1 MTLNGFKNVLKRE
14 LKMMLS
20 RPIYLFSTVFVMGF
34 CYLFFLTLMNE
45 GLPQRLP
52 VAIVD
57 QDQSTLSRRF
67 YRELEATATTD
78 VVLATTSY
86 QEARE
91 AMQRGEIFGFIVIPK
106 EFYKDV
112 LSYRRPEIAFYVNNS
127 FLVAGTLTYKDF
139 AKMAALASGAV
150 QREILR
156 AKGMKDDDIMGR
168 VQPIVLDNHM
178 IGNQWTNYGIYLINI
193 ALPGILQLM
202 ILLMTIY
209 SIGIELKTK
218 SSREWLK
225 VSENSLVAGLAGKLL
240 PYTILFTILGIAGNF
255 LLYKIVHFPMHGS
268 FLRLSFATFLFVLA
282 YQAIGILIIGIAP
295 TLRLAISGAA
305 LYGILAFSY
314 TGFTFPVEAMPRLAQ
329 GATVLYPMRHYFK
342 IYVNEALLNGGAGIT
357 VIHYGILLL
366 FLAAPFIVY
375 KRLKNALILQ
385 NYPLK

>member
-1 MTLNGFKNVLKRE
+1 
-14 LKMMLS
+14 
-20 RPIYLFSTVFVMGF
+20 
-34 CYLFFLTLMNE
+34 
-45 GLPQRLP
+45 
-52 VAIVD
+52 
-57 QDQSTLSRRF
+57 
-67 YRELEATATTD
+67 
-78 VVLATTSY
+78 
-86 QEARE
+86 
-91 AMQRGEIFGFIVIPK
+91 
-106 EFYKDV
+106 
-112 LSYRRPEIAFYVNNS
+112 
-127 FLVAGTLTYKDF
+127 
-139 AKMAALASGAV
+139 MAALASGAV

-168 VQPIVLDNHM
+168 VQPIVLDSHM

-366 FLAAPFIVY
+366 FLAAQFIV
-375 KRLKNALILQ
+375 
-385 NYPLK
+385 

>member
-112 LSYRRPEIAFYVNNS
+112 LSYRRPEISFYVNNS

-139 AKMAALASGAV
+139 AQMAALASGAV

-168 VQPIVLDNHM
+168 VQPIVLDSHM

>member
-139 AKMAALASGAV
+139 AQMAALASGAV

-168 VQPIVLDNHM
+168 VQPIVLDSHM

>member
-91 AMQRGEIFGFIVIPK
+91 AMQRGDIFGFIVIPK

-112 LSYRRPEIAFYVNNS
+112 LSYRRPEISFYVNNS

-139 AKMAALASGAV
+139 AQMAALASGAV

-168 VQPIVLDNHM
+168 VQPIVLDSHM

>member
-78 VVLATTSY
+78 VVLVTTSY

-112 LSYRRPEIAFYVNNS
+112 LSYRRPEISFYVNNS

-139 AKMAALASGAV
+139 AQMAALASGAV

-168 VQPIVLDNHM
+168 IQPIVLDSHM

-218 SSREWLK
+218 TSREWLK